1 MEEKTSV
8 GRVRQ
13 VLEASGLPLQVR
25 NMEETTRTAAE
36 AAAAIGC
43 EVGQI
48 AKSIVFQGKKSG
60 MPFLVIA
67 SGANRINERKVAK
80 YFGEALRKP
89 DADYV
94 LEHTGCAIGGI
105 PPVGHIEEIPCL
117 LDEDLFQYA
126 ELWAAAG
133 SPFAVF
139 RVTSQQLQEL
149 TGGQVVEVK

>member
-1 MEEKTSV
+1 MEEKASV

-60 MPFLVIA
+60 MPFLVVA
-67 SGANRINERKVAK
+67 SGANRIN
-80 YFGEALRKP
+80 
-89 DADYV
+89 
-94 LEHTGCAIGGI
+94 
-105 PPVGHIEEIPCL
+105 
-117 LDEDLFQYA
+117 
-126 ELWAAAG
+126 
-133 SPFAVF
+133 
-139 RVTSQQLQEL
+139 
-149 TGGQVVEVK
+149 

>member
-67 SGANRINERKVAK
+67 SGANRINERKVAD
-80 YFGEALRKP
+80 YRHGRILLAG
-89 DADYV
+89 DA
-94 LEHTGCAIGGI
+94 A
-105 PPVGHIEEIPCL
+105 HIH
-117 LDEDLFQYA
+117 
-126 ELWAAAG
+126 
-133 SPFAVF
+133 SPA
-139 RVTSQQLQEL
+139 
-149 TGGQVVEVK
+149 GGQGMNTGMQDSFNLAWKVALVHRGLGQLAVYGHRARSGL